1 MKYSNTMALRVAA
14 PIGLLLLQATAAFAQ
29 RAEAPP
35 TFNAAQI
42 SGIQRVGPNY
52 TIENP
57 VQSDGLLRV
66 YVLKTRYGDVTVRGD
81 AMLNMRL
88 HELHALALLEQVSSS
103 DTFAK
108 ALAQAGLNPLEY
120 TGRLITNPVETVKS
134 TLGGV
139 GAMFGR
145 IGAGISNAGKTPDG
159 AMAGVLGVTG
169 ERRELAA
176 AYGVDPYT
184 DLAPLDEN
192 LTKLARAAALGG
204 LTVSGALLAV
214 PGAAGIVVSN
224 LSTANKLNDVGI
236 DELARKYTAAQILDL
251 NRKLLGR
258 MGVAPDLSERLLA
271 NTNYTPI
278 DMAAMVAALD
288 SMADVQDRAVF
299 AARAAAADQ
308 RFVAY
313 FTRRQAELLA
323 AAYHRH
329 GGFVRFV
336 SLADHPFVLMRDGRI
351 ITLAPIDALSWTP
364 SVAAGFGD
372 VTAARRHIS
381 PKGTGVILLTGRATA
396 LAKRKLKAQGWA
408 VLERQ

>member
-1 MKYSNTMALRVAA
+1 MKFSYAMALRIVA
-14 PIGLLLLQATAAFAQ
+14 PIVLLLMPAAAFAQ
-29 RAEAPP
+29 KVEAPP

-57 VQSDGLLRV
+57 VRSDGLLRV
-66 YVLKTRYGDVTVRGD
+66 YLLKTPYGDTTVRGD
-81 AMLNMRL
+81 AMLKMRL
-88 HELHALALLEQVSSS
+88 NELHALALLEKVSSS

-120 TGRLITNPVETVKS
+120 TGRLITNPLGTVKE
-134 TLGGV
+134 TLSGV

-145 IGAGISNAGKTPDG
+145 IGAGISNAGKTPDD
-159 AMAGVLGVTG
+159 AVAGVLGVTT

-176 AYGVDPYT
+176 TYGVDPYT
-184 DLAPLDEN
+184 DFAPLAA
-192 LTKLARAAALGG
+192 KLAQLSQAAALGG
-204 LTVSGALLAV
+204 LAVTGALLAV

-224 LSTANKLNDVGI
+224 LSTANKLNDIGL

-251 NRKLLGR
+251 NRSLLDK
-258 MGVAPDLSERLLA
+258 MGVAPDLRDRLLA

-278 DMAAMVAALD
+278 DMAALVAALD
-288 SMADVQDRAVF
+288 SMADVQGREVF
-299 AARAAAADQ
+299 VARAAAADQ
-308 RFVAY
+308 RFIAY

-323 AAYHRH
+323 AAHHRH

-336 SLADHPFVLMRDGRI
+336 SLADHPFVLMRDGRM
-351 ITLAPIDALSWTP
+351 ITLAPIDALSWT
-364 SVAAGFGD
+364 STVAAGFD
-372 VTAARRHIS
+372 ETTAARRHLS
-381 PKGTGVILLTGRATA
+381 PKATGVILVTGRATT
-396 LAKRKLKAQGWA
+396 LAKRRLKAQGWA